1 MVSSEQNLDNEVVN
15 VLTKISNTS
24 LSIAKNLEKLNTM
37 KGEQDAR
44 KTRIIINCKR
54 VKAV

>member
-1 MVSSEQNLDNEVVN
+1 MVSSKQNLDKEIVS
-15 VLTKISNTS
+15 VLMKISNTS

-37 KGEQDAR
+37 KGEKDDR
-44 KTRIIINCKR
+44 NKRIIINRRR